1 MIGENL
7 KIVDLPLVLVD
18 RGRGE
23 VGDTVHGK
31 PQARSLTRGLRDL
44 ELAARRAENGGQPGG
59 RIDNSGDI
67 GKPLRLLS
75 EVVDRVGGGSRVL
88 DSLLILQVFAGEVV
102 IDLANATTPFGAW
115 LQRRLR
121 PAIHRHRATRIE
133 SPGLGLDIDDP
144 GLAQPILCRK
154 AAGDQQ
160 YRIGEPRL

>member
-1 MIGENL
+1 M
-7 KIVDLPLVLVD
+7 D
-18 RGRGE
+18 RVAGRG
-23 VGDTVHGK
+23 GILD
-31 PQARSLTRGLRDL
+31 
-44 ELAARRAENGGQPGG
+44 
-59 RIDNSGDI
+59 
-67 GKPLRLLS
+67 PL
-75 EVVDRVGGGSRVL
+75 G
-88 DSLLILQVFAGEVV
+88 ILQVFAGEVV

>member
-1 MIGENL
+1 MIGEDRE
-7 KIVDLPLVLVD
+7 IVDLPLVLID

-23 VGDTVHGK
+23 IADAVYRK
-31 PQARSLTRGLRDL
+31 PQAGGLAGDLRDL
-44 ELAARRAENGGQPGG
+44 KLAARRAENGGQPGG

-121 PAIHRHRATRIE
+121 PAIHRHRTTRIE

-144 GLAQPILCRK
+144 GRAQPILRGK
-154 AAGDQQ
+154 AAGDQ
-160 YRIGEPRL
+160 RH

>member
-7 KIVDLPLVLVD
+7 KIVDLRLVLVD

-23 VGDTVHGK
+23 VGDTVHRE
-31 PQARSLTRGLRDL
+31 PQARGLTRDLRDL
-44 ELAARRAENGGQPGG
+44 ELAARRADNGGQPGG

-67 GKPLRLLS
+67 GKSLRLLGK
-75 EVVDRVGGGSRVL
+75 VVNRVGGGGRIL
-88 DSLLILQVFAGEVV
+88 DPLLILQVFAGEVV
-102 IDLANATTPFGAW
+102 IDLAEGAAPFGAR
-115 LQRRLR
+115 LDRRLR

-154 AAGDQQ
+154 AAGDQR